1 MSGDGRGRNVEKDIS
16 LITQMFMQTIK
27 SNRQLNYQPFQLYKI
42 ESYITRET
50 KLSVGLG
57 LHIYQKTRSKT
68 LLDVLSGLHL
78 TVPYEKICSI
88 KNDLVIHA
96 KKKMSENG
104 GIYVPPSLSPNT
116 SLYFAID
123 NVDFQIDTPDGKE
136 QLHGTIQVVSRKR
149 S

>member
-1 MSGDGRGRNVEKDIS
+1 MSGDGRERNVEKDIS

-27 SNRQLNYQPFQLYKI
+27 SNRQVNYQPFQLYKI

-78 TVPYEKICSI
+78 TVPYKTF
-88 KNDLVIHA
+88 V
-96 KKKMSENG
+96 
-104 GIYVPPSLSPNT
+104 
-116 SLYFAID
+116 
-123 NVDFQIDTPDGKE
+123 Q
-136 QLHGTIQVVSRKR
+136 
-149 S
+149 